1 MCKNNYVAEVSKN
14 KTTKITSADSI
25 QETNYSEPQIN
36 FQKEMYNGNQT
47 KNNNPEKNSAIMQII
62 ALTLKK

>member
-1 MCKNNYVAEVSKN
+1 MCKNNYAAEVPKN

-47 KNNNPEKNSAIMQII
+47 KNNNPEKTVQSCR
-62 ALTLKK
+62 LLH